1 MRRFLTPRL
10 FRADNSVIVHDR
22 SRNTFTST
30 ALLGAVLLL
39 ALGSTGDVYGALLHA
54 QRNSSVARDA
64 DGQAMVELLTRLT
77 DAARDLHGSTATPA
91 VPEHCLGE
99 QYAAFIVLQE
109 IDDIADP
116 PRPLA
121 FRPPLTSLPPPLA

>member
-1 MRRFLTPRL
+1 LTPSL
-10 FRADNSVIVHDR
+10 FPADNSGIVHDR

-54 QRNSSVARDA
+54 HRSTSVARDA
-64 DGQAMVELLTRLT
+64 DGQAMVELLARLT
-77 DAARDLHGSTATPA
+77 DAARDLHGNTVAPA

-99 QYAAFIVLQE
+99 QYAAFVELHPL
-109 IDDIADP
+109 DDIAAP

-121 FRPPLTSLPPPLA
+121 FRPSLTSLPPPLA